1 MINNISSFS
10 NNSFCGALKD
20 LSFGRLL
27 NSCGFNKK
35 RGVPILIV
43 MYGLLTAVFN
53 YSGIHQKTQSR
64 KGYSQCN
71 CTDQVFYDI
80 TSNPKLNWR
89 KLCLLLALKLI
100 RKIAPT
106 MTCAKCFVLDDTIM
120 ERPRSKKVELLSR
133 TYDHVSHRQV
143 KGFTNLLLAWT
154 DGLSSVPVIN
164 AVVSSS
170 KIICPERNDI
180 DKRTNGAKRRKEA
193 QEKKT
198 ILAVKLIKE
207 ALNAG
212 IIASYVLMDSWFTE
226 VPLISAVRKLNLHV
240 IGMVKLSQKRFYTYQ
255 EKQYTLQ
262 QLRKKIKSASRHS
275 NILGSLQVKLK
286 TGIKAKLV
294 YVVNYNN
301 RKQFLVILSTD
312 LTLSDEEIV
321 QTYGKRFN
329 IEQIFKSM
337 KHLLK
342 LTKENQG
349 RSFDSTIAFSSLSI
363 IRVIA
368 MEWIR
373 RTESDP
379 ATMGSI
385 FNNVKDTLED
395 LPFTVA
401 LQTLLQRFFSLP
413 DKLAAAGA
421 IKQGCID
428 TVKAIVENEIN
439 SWFDDISDFIRD
451 FCLRFTNDRIT
462 YDQVNDKIN
471 ISF

>member
-1 MINNISSFS
+1 
-10 NNSFCGALKD
+10 
-20 LSFGRLL
+20 
-27 NSCGFNKK
+27 
-35 RGVPILIV
+35 
-43 MYGLLTAVFN
+43 
-53 YSGIHQKTQSR
+53 
-64 KGYSQCN
+64 
-71 CTDQVFYDI
+71 
-80 TSNPKLNWR
+80 
-89 KLCLLLALKLI
+89 
-100 RKIAPT
+100 
-106 MTCAKCFVLDDTIM
+106 
-120 ERPRSKKVELLSR
+120 
-133 TYDHVSHRQV
+133 
-143 KGFTNLLLAWT
+143 
-154 DGLSSVPVIN
+154 
-164 AVVSSS
+164 
-170 KIICPERNDI
+170 
-180 DKRTNGAKRRKEA
+180 
-193 QEKKT
+193 
-198 ILAVKLIKE
+198 
-207 ALNAG
+207 
-212 IIASYVLMDSWFTE
+212 
-226 VPLISAVRKLNLHV
+226 
-240 IGMVKLSQKRFYTYQ
+240 
-255 EKQYTLQ
+255 
-262 QLRKKIKSASRHS
+262 
-275 NILGSLQVKLK
+275 
-286 TGIKAKLV
+286 
-294 YVVNYNN
+294 
-301 RKQFLVILSTD
+301 
-312 LTLSDEEIV
+312 
-321 QTYGKRFN
+321 
-329 IEQIFKSM
+329 M

-439 SWFDDISDFIRD
+439 SWFDAISDFIRD

>member
-43 MYGLLTAVFN
+43 MYGLLTSVFN

-89 KLCLLLALKLI
+89 KLCLLLAQKLI
-100 RKIAPT
+100 LKITPT
-106 MTCAKCFVLDDTIM
+106 MTCTKCFVLDDTIM

-180 DKRTNGAKRRKEA
+180 DKRTHGAERRKKA

-255 EKQYTLQ
+255 EKQYTLH

-428 TVKAIVENEIN
+428 TVKTIVENEIN
-439 SWFDDISDFIRD
+439 SWFDAISDFIRD

>member
-43 MYGLLTAVFN
+43 MYGLLTSVFN

-89 KLCLLLALKLI
+89 KLCLLLAQKLI
-100 RKIAPT
+100 RKITPT

-180 DKRTNGAKRRKEA
+180 DKRTHGAERRKEA

-226 VPLISAVRKLNLHV
+226 VPFVSEIRKLKLHV
-240 IGMVKLSQKRFYTYQ
+240 IGM
-255 EKQYTLQ
+255 
-262 QLRKKIKSASRHS
+262 
-275 NILGSLQVKLK
+275 VKLK

-413 DKLAAAGA
+413 DKLAAVGA
-421 IKQGCID
+421 IKQSCID

-439 SWFDDISDFIRD
+439 SWFDAISDFIRD

>member
-89 KLCLLLALKLI
+89 KLCLLLAQKLI
-100 RKIAPT
+100 LKITPT

-180 DKRTNGAKRRKEA
+180 DKRTHGAERRKEA

-255 EKQYTLQ
+255 EKQYTLH

-286 TGIKAKLV
+286 TGIKAKL
-294 YVVNYNN
+294 YNN

-439 SWFDDISDFIRD
+439 SWFDAISDFIRD

>member
-89 KLCLLLALKLI
+89 KLCLLLAQKLI
-100 RKIAPT
+100 RKITPT

-180 DKRTNGAKRRKEA
+180 DKRTHGAERRKEQEIFKCVKCGYEANADYNAA
-193 QEKKT
+193 Q
-198 ILAVKLIKE
+198 
-207 ALNAG
+207 
-212 IIASYVLMDSWFTE
+212 
-226 VPLISAVRKLNLHV
+226 
-240 IGMVKLSQKRFYTYQ
+240 
-255 EKQYTLQ
+255 
-262 QLRKKIKSASRHS
+262 
-275 NILGSLQVKLK
+275 NILRRAGLARMARQANLNRGRQQELAEAYNSSS
-286 TGIKAKLV
+286 I
-294 YVVNYNN
+294 VV
-301 RKQFLVILSTD
+301 
-312 LTLSDEEIV
+312 
-321 QTYGKRFN
+321 
-329 IEQIFKSM
+329 
-337 KHLLK
+337 
-342 LTKENQG
+342 
-349 RSFDSTIAFSSLSI
+349 
-363 IRVIA
+363 
-368 MEWIR
+368 
-373 RTESDP
+373 
-379 ATMGSI
+379 
-385 FNNVKDTLED
+385 
-395 LPFTVA
+395 
-401 LQTLLQRFFSLP
+401 
-413 DKLAAAGA
+413 
-421 IKQGCID
+421 
-428 TVKAIVENEIN
+428 
-439 SWFDDISDFIRD
+439 
-451 FCLRFTNDRIT
+451 
-462 YDQVNDKIN
+462 
-471 ISF
+471 

>member
-1 MINNISSFS
+1 
-10 NNSFCGALKD
+10 
-20 LSFGRLL
+20 
-27 NSCGFNKK
+27 
-35 RGVPILIV
+35 
-43 MYGLLTAVFN
+43 
-53 YSGIHQKTQSR
+53 
-64 KGYSQCN
+64 
-71 CTDQVFYDI
+71 
-80 TSNPKLNWR
+80 
-89 KLCLLLALKLI
+89 
-100 RKIAPT
+100 
-106 MTCAKCFVLDDTIM
+106 M

-180 DKRTNGAKRRKEA
+180 DKRTHGAERRKEA

-255 EKQYTLQ
+255 EKQYTLH

-329 IEQIFKSM
+329 IEQIF
-337 KHLLK
+337 
-342 LTKENQG
+342 N
-349 RSFDSTIAFSSLSI
+349 
-363 IRVIA
+363 
-368 MEWIR
+368 
-373 RTESDP
+373 
-379 ATMGSI
+379 
-385 FNNVKDTLED
+385 
-395 LPFTVA
+395 
-401 LQTLLQRFFSLP
+401 
-413 DKLAAAGA
+413 LAAAGA
-421 IKQGCID
+421 LHMMVLADIRIITEAVLTGIKNLDNMQPVQNLYGFIYGSK
-428 TVKAIVENEIN
+428 THRRIFGAQRFVQHLGAGMFMRSGKGFVHSKA
-439 SWFDDISDFIRD
+439 
-451 FCLRFTNDRIT
+451 LRRNLKAVLAQDGGQFA
-462 YDQVNDKIN
+462 VG
-471 ISF
+471 

>member
-1 MINNISSFS
+1 MINNLSSFS

-35 RGVPILIV
+35 RGVPILVV

-89 KLCLLLALKLI
+89 KLCLLLAEKLI
-100 RKIAPT
+100 RKISPT
-106 MTCAKCFVLDDTIM
+106 MTSAKCFILDDTIM

-133 TYDHVSHRQV
+133 TYDHVFHRQV
-143 KGFTNLLLAWT
+143 KGFTDLLLAWT

-164 AVVSSS
+164 AIVSSS
-170 KIICPERNDI
+170 NILCPERKDI
-180 DKRTNGAKRRKEA
+180 DKRTHGAERRKEA
-193 QEKKT
+193 REKKT
-198 ILAVKLIKE
+198 VLAVRMIKE

-226 VPLISAVRKLNLHV
+226 APLIGEIRKLNLHV
-240 IGMVKLSQKRFYTYQ
+240 IGMVKLSKKRFYEYQ
-255 EKQYTLQ
+255 GKQYTLHK
-262 QLRKKIKSASRHS
+262 LRHFITTHKRR

-286 TGIKAKLV
+286 TGMKAKLV

-342 LTKENQG
+342 LTEENRG
-349 RSFDSTIAFSSLSI
+349 RSFDSTVAFSSLSI

-373 RTESDP
+373 RAESDP
-379 ATMGSI
+379 AAMGTI
-385 FNNVKDTLED
+385 FNHIKDTLED
-395 LPFTVA
+395 LPFTAA
-401 LQTLLQRFFSLP
+401 LQTLLQRFFTLP
-413 DKLAAAGA
+413 DKLEAAGV
-421 IKQGCID
+421 IKPGCKHRVK
-428 TVKAIVENEIN
+428 TVIQNEIN
-439 SWFDDISDFIRD
+439 SWFDAMSDFIRD
-451 FCLRFTNDRIT
+451 FCLRFTDDRIT
-462 YDQVNDKIN
+462 YDKVNDKIN